1 MRYREDYRELHRQN
15 AFGGLTLA
23 KFSEPVCKSLKAFQ
37 IKTVLD
43 FGSGKGVSWE
53 KDPLLA
59 ELKNNL
65 KVSLYDPGVPE
76 HDTLP
81 DGPFDAVLAFDVLE
95 HVPEDEIAGTLKD
108 IFTRA
113 TKLVLMSFCPRGS
126 KKKLPSTGEDVHVTQ
141 RDREWWERRISSANV
156 SHGGPTVWFLLE
168 NP

>member
-1 MRYREDYRELHRQN
+1 MRYQEDYRERHRQN
-15 AFGGLTLA
+15 VFGGMTLA

-43 FGSGKGVSWE
+43 FGAGKGVSWE
-53 KDPLLA
+53 KDPALA
-59 ELKNNL
+59 ALDV
-65 KVSLYDPGVPE
+65 KVTLYDPGVPE
-76 HDTLP
+76 HDVLH

-95 HVPEDEIAGTLKD
+95 HVPEDEIAETLKD
-108 IFTRA
+108 IFSRA

-126 KKKLPSTGEDVHVTQ
+126 KKKLPSTGQDVHVSQ
-141 RDREWWERRISSANV
+141 HDREWWERRISAANL